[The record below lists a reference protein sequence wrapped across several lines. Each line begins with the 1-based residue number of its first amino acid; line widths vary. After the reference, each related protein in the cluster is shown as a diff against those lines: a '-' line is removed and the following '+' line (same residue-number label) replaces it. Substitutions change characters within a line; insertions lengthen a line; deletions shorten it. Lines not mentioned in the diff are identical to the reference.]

1 MPDSKTYAVDESK
14 IEAVKAKINEM
25 AEQLEARHK
34 ANKQATL
41 KQLVAIHAAELRQVL
56 KLGDDHDSL
65 KAVSTMLEIYG
76 VETPKGEKEIA
87 NLLKT
92 VKRYVTLAL
101 PDPNRKK
108 RKQSKKAKKEND
120 PADEGR

>member
-14 IEAVKAKINEM
+14 IEMVKAKINEM
-25 AEQLEARHK
+25 AEQLEARQQ

-65 KAVSTMLEIYG
+65 KAIGTMLEIYG

-108 RKQSKKAKKEND
+108 RKQSQKAQKEKD
-120 PADEGR
+120 LTTDGQ